1 MNNTIFIIKQN
12 HDKYINDLEEKYE
25 KKINKFSIINDKILN
40 KENINNI
47 NYNDQI
53 KDLSENNSKYLNNNK
68 TIEEK

>member
-1 MNNTIFIIKQN
+1 MK
-12 HDKYINDLEEKYE
+12 
-25 KKINKFSIINDKILN
+25 KKINKFSIINDEILN

>member
-25 KKINKFSIINDKILN
+25 KKINKFSIINDEILN